1 MTVETTFNFQSGNI
15 KNDSDLKILVNGER
29 KLPTVQQYFNA
40 QIIIVRTIFTCNEK
54 RVIQ

>member
-40 QIIIVRTIFTCNEK
+40 QIIIVGTIFTCNEK